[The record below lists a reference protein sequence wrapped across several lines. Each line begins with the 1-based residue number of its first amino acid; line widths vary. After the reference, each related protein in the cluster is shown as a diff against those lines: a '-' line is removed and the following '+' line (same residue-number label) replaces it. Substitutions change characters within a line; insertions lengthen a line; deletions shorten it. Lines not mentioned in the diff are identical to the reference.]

1 MKKLSLYVFLGL
13 LWCYPSFADPLGIMQ
28 KKLDVNFD
36 CEIIKSVYPEEVFER
51 MPESLK
57 YTKFGFKEYNHPE
70 DDFML
75 IHLDYNNDKNRYV
88 FPASIAT
95 RWKSNEEGVKHE
107 YISYAFAGNYLTQY
121 RNYYLG
127 GEDIILVKNLYKVDK
142 ETAKK
147 FDEKFSEANKLPD
160 DGFVKGLLFL
170 SKDFMDYAKK
180 NKAEPLTMY
189 YNCKPS

>member
-36 CEIIKSVYPEEVFER
+36 CEILKSLYSEEVFER

-57 YTKFGFKEYNHPE
+57 YQKFGYKEYNHPE
-70 DDFML
+70 DEEVL
-75 IHLDYNNDKNRYV
+75 IHLNYNNDKNRYS
-88 FPASIAT
+88 FPDSIAT

-147 FDEKFSEANKLPD
+147 FDEKFSKANKLPD
-160 DGFVKGLLFL
+160 DGFVKGLSFL

-180 NKAEPLTMY
+180 NKASPLTLKY
-189 YNCKPS
+189 DCTPS